1 MQKVVRFLQYF
12 WLTIAVISFGMAVY
26 HIIFTGVGDALF
38 FLFFTAMAIFL
49 YYVRKRQLKRF
60 DNMSK

>member
-12 WLTIAVISFGMAVY
+12 WLTVAVISFGMAVY
-26 HIIFTGVGDALF
+26 HLIFTGVSDSLF
-38 FLFFTAMAIFL
+38 FFFFTGMALLLF
-49 YYVRKRQLKRF
+49 YVRKRQLKRF

>member
-26 HIIFTGVGDALF
+26 HLIFTGVSDSLF
-38 FLFFTAMAIFL
+38 FFFFTGMALLLF
-49 YYVRKRQLKRF
+49 YVRKRQLKRF

>member
-26 HIIFTGVGDALF
+26 HLIFTAFSDSLF
-38 FLFFTAMAIFL
+38 FLFFTGMALLLFF
-49 YYVRKRQLKRF
+49 VRKRQLKRF